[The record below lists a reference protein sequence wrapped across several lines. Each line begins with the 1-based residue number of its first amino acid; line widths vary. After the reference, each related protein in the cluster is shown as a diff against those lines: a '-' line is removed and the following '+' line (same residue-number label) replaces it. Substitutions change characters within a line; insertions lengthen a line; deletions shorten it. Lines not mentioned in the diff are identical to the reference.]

1 MHFME
6 EKLMEFSIKG
16 LLVGR
21 KLTFSLF
28 KVFFDSNVIKMYVCE
43 NSFITTHQDTI
54 KPSLD
59 IIGSISNILFQVN
72 MIYLTKDLMLLLL
85 GLEN

>member
-1 MHFME
+1 
-6 EKLMEFSIKG
+6 
-16 LLVGR
+16 
-21 KLTFSLF
+21 
-28 KVFFDSNVIKMYVCE
+28 MYVCE
-43 NSFITTHQDTI
+43 NYFITTHQDTI

>member
-1 MHFME
+1 
-6 EKLMEFSIKG
+6 
-16 LLVGR
+16 
-21 KLTFSLF
+21 
-28 KVFFDSNVIKMYVCE
+28 MYVCE
-43 NSFITTHQDTI
+43 NYFITTHQDTI

-85 GLEN
+85 GLENWDDELGVARDRFDPLQGLTVPGHRRYGLLGV